1 MPSYK
6 PDKWKPSVVVLQKR
20 AAEAAL
26 QFLDFEDR
34 YQRTLHEWVSAL
46 GYLPEGDFW
55 QLQETLLRD
64 FINLGCDV
72 DLAAEEFVR
81 RPIEADYEG
90 EGYTVPQYTFED
102 ALRFVLTWSMKTS
115 MAYASLWNMLGS
127 EEVDDDGGQIHDMLD
142 RMADGIP
149 ILGRTLYEQLVSG
162 KLSSMA
168 ELPLRSTIKD
178 IVESCGI
185 GDEYLAALHEH
196 SIGDGRFNAFLRRSA
211 SFGFSYWIA
220 VGLPEATQ

>member
-1 MPSYK
+1 MPNK
-6 PDKWKPSVVVLQKR
+6 ADKWKPDAAVLQKR

-34 YQRTLHEWVSAL
+34 YQRALFEWVSDL

-55 QLQETLLRD
+55 QLQETLLQD
-64 FINLGCDV
+64 FIRVGCDV
-72 DLAAEEFVR
+72 DLVAEEFVR

-90 EGYTVPQYTFED
+90 DGYSVTQYTFED

-115 MAYASLWNMLGS
+115 MAYASLWNLVDEDP
-127 EEVDDDGGQIHDMLD
+127 EEMEGGKLHDMVD
-142 RMADGIP
+142 RMSDGIP
-149 ILGRTLYEQLVSG
+149 LLGRELYERIVSG
-162 KLSSMA
+162 KLSSVT
-168 ELPLRSTIKD
+168 EIPVSETIQKIVKD
-178 IVESCGI
+178 CKV
-185 GDEYLAALHEH
+185 GDEYLAALHE
-196 SIGDGRFNAFLRRSA
+196 SAIGDGRFNTFLRRSV